1 MRRVYVNLSLQTSRR
16 QNIILQKKSIDQ
28 LKGADKLGKVTW
40 KPGTMLYPIPPVMV
54 SCGTMEKPNV
64 ITVAWTGIVNS
75 DPAMTYISVRPERY
89 SYELITAS
97 SEFVINLT
105 TEPLIWT
112 ADYCGVKSGRDID
125 KFSLPSIT
133 AIPASKVSAPMI
145 EESPLSL
152 ECRVDR
158 ILKLGT
164 HDMFLSKIVAVNAD
178 EKLIDSHG
186 KFHLEKARLVATSH
200 GKYFSLGKQIG
211 TFGYSVK
218 KKR

>member
-1 MRRVYVNLSLQTSRR
+1 
-16 QNIILQKKSIDQ
+16 
-28 LKGADKLGKVTW
+28 
-40 KPGTMLYPIPPVMV
+40 MLYPIPPVMV

-64 ITVAWTGIVNS
+64 ITIAWTGIVNS

-89 SYELITAS
+89 SHGLITAS

-105 TEPLIWT
+105 TESLMWT

-133 AIPASKVSAPMI
+133 AISASEVSAPMI

-158 ILKLGT
+158 ILRLGT
-164 HDMFLSKIVAVNAD
+164 HDMFLSKIVAVNVN

-186 KFHLEKARLVATSH
+186 KLHLEKAGLVATCH

-218 KKR
+218 KKRLK